1 MAIINYTQ
9 AVVPQTL
16 PAGDFD
22 AYTVPAKTVTQ
33 IRAATF
39 YNKSAAPI
47 TLKVSVVPSGATLGA
62 QHQVAQRNIPA
73 NSSYL
78 NPEIL
83 NHVLKAGDKL
93 YINGEGLNAYI
104 SVMEQVL

>member
-1 MAIINYTQ
+1 MALINYTQ
-9 AVVPQTL
+9 AVIPQTL
-16 PAGDFD
+16 PTGDFL
-22 AYTVPAKTVTQ
+22 AYTVPPNIVAQ
-33 IRAATF
+33 IRASTF

-62 QHQVAQRNIPA
+62 QHQVAQKNIPA
-73 NSSYL
+73 ASSYL
-78 NPEIL
+78 NPEII

-104 SVMEQVL
+104 SVMEQVT

>member
-1 MAIINYTQ
+1 MALINYTQ
-9 AVVPQTL
+9 AVIPQTL
-16 PAGDFD
+16 PAGDFL
-22 AYTVPAKTVTQ
+22 AYTVPANTVAQ
-33 IRAATF
+33 VRASTF
-39 YNKSAAPI
+39 YNKLAAPI

-62 QHQVAQRNIPA
+62 QHQVAQKNIPA

-78 NPEIL
+78 NPEII

-104 SVMEQVL
+104 SVMEQVT

>member
-1 MAIINYTQ
+1 MAMINYTQ
-9 AVVPQTL
+9 AVIPQTL
-16 PAGDFD
+16 PAGDFE
-22 AYTVPAKTVTQ
+22 AYTVPVKTVTQ

-39 YNKSAAPI
+39 YNKSSAPI
-47 TLKVSVVPSGATLGA
+47 TLKVSVVPSGATLGV
-62 QHQVAQRNIPA
+62 QHQVAQKNIPA
-73 NSSYL
+73 GNSYM

-93 YINGEGLNAYI
+93 FINGEGLNAYV